1 MKRHQMTH
9 DEASAAALEDDKP
22 TVHER
27 REMVQRGVCPDCR
40 RPLVGTRVD
49 RNNIRVA
56 CSRKCGYEAIK
67 GNAKG
72 LARTLGLEP
81 RG

>member
-9 DEASAAALEDDKP
+9 DEASAAALEDAKP
-22 TVHER
+22 TAHER

-40 RPLVGTRVD
+40 RPLVGVRID
-49 RNNIRVA
+49 HSSIRVT
-56 CSRKCGYEAIK
+56 CSRKCGYETIK